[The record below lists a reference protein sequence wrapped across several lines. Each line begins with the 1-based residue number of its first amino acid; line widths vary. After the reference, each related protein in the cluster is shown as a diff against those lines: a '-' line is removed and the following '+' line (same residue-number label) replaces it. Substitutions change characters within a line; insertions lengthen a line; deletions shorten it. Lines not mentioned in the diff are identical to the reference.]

1 MSLPRMKED
10 LIRKA
15 NIANVKKL
23 IALEHFDPDYV
34 RKIDGNGSCLC
45 AFVLN
50 VMHYYDIRQEALQ
63 QQPPA
68 RSEPT
73 APAKALLETAEPYL
87 QAAKAAIDSINKADM
102 MELKC
107 FKRPPAGVDDIFNAC
122 NCLVR
127 TDAVNFSK
135 VDTSWMTTQRMI
147 SNVVQFFDDLY
158 NVVPRMNDN
167 LIPEANIANVRKLI
181 ELEHFDPDAMRKKSS
196 AAAALC
202 AFVLNVMQYYD
213 IRQEALQQQA
223 LPQQALPPP
232 PARSEP
238 TAPEKAVHV
247 TAEPTK
253 KSVLAT
259 AQPYLKAAKAAIGR
273 KLLVR
278 DLEEIDTVFLEGPP
292 AGVADVFNACNW
304 LVQTDAVDSNVDMSW
319 TAAQKAIQDPSGFL
333 RELNGVIPRI
343 DDDSIPAANIAAVKK
358 LIALEHFKP
367 GQMIRKSS
375 AAAGLCSFVLNVIS
389 YHDIRQQ
396 ALQQPP
402 DRSEPIGLREEE
414 KMSQSQS
421 TEVVPPYVNRDGNP
435 LIGPTNE
442 RAQRV
447 RHAAAHRPSGPT
459 CRPTR
464 RGLPTSTRQATSRPH
479 SRKGRSSSTPAT
491 LPSSARLVGSCRAA
505 RTSRRT
511 RRSHASRWSAGVLG
525 TRLRCS

>member
-1 MSLPRMKED
+1 MSVFGGYKG
-10 LIRKA
+10 
-15 NIANVKKL
+15 
-23 IALEHFDPDYV
+23 HW
-34 RKIDGNGSCLC
+34 
-45 AFVLN
+45 
-50 VMHYYDIRQEALQ
+50 
-63 QQPPA
+63 
-68 RSEPT
+68 EPT
-73 APAKALLETAEPYL
+73 EAVVVTAESYL
-87 QAAKAAIDSINKADM
+87 EAAKAAIDSINKRDL
-102 MELKC
+102 MEIKC

-167 LIPEANIANVRKLI
+167 LIPEANIANVKKLI
-181 ELEHFDPDAMRKKSS
+181 ALEHFDPDAMRKKSN

-202 AFVLNVMQYYD
+202 AFVLNVMHYYD
-213 IRQEALQQQA
+213 IRQEALQ
-223 LPQQALPPP
+223 QQALPPP

-292 AGVADVFNACNW
+292 ADVVDVFNACNW
-304 LVQTDAVDSNVDMSW
+304 LVQTDVVDSNVDMSW

-343 DDDSIPAANIAAVKK
+343 DDDSVPAANIDAVKK

-367 GQMIRKSS
+367 GPMIRKSS

-396 ALQQPP
+396 QALQQQPA
-402 DRSEPIGLREEE
+402 RSEPTVSADAVLETALPSKGAMPKLKVIRANRCKNQPGEKLREAC
-414 KMSQSQS
+414 KK
-421 TEVVPPYVNRDGNP
+421 RG
-435 LIGPTNE
+435 
-442 RAQRV
+442 V
-447 RHAAAHRPSGPT
+447 RMFG
-459 CRPTR
+459 
-464 RGLPTSTRQATSRPH
+464 
-479 SRKGRSSSTPAT
+479 
-491 LPSSARLVGSCRAA
+491 
-505 RTSRRT
+505 
-511 RRSHASRWSAGVLG
+511 
-525 TRLRCS
+525 